1 MLECERM
8 NLVFFDIECAS
19 VYKTTAKI
27 CAFGYVICD
36 EQFNIIKKEDILIN
50 PKGKFHLTD
59 GRGEHGLVLP
69 YEYENFK
76 NYPLFPEVYPTIKQL
91 LEDKNNVVY
100 GHSILNDIKYLQLET
115 NRFKLEPLNFDF
127 SDSQIIYM
135 TSIGDYSRQF
145 GLEYI
150 TKDLNVEFT
159 PHRAADDAYA
169 TMKIVEAM
177 CKREGLTYLQLE
189 EKLKIKKGNI
199 NGVKVTKPTSQG
211 FIEYVTKREK
221 DKQQRAKNR
230 SQFYVFLSRKRA
242 KKSGKLLGNTY
253 TFSRNIEDNLNLS
266 TSLVNSIYEKGGKY
280 SQKLETC
287 NVYVCEDND
296 ISIRTKNA
304 QESKNISILSLTKF
318 RELLNND

>member
-1 MLECERM
+1 M

-19 VYKTTAKI
+19 VYKTAAKI

-59 GRGEHGLVLP
+59 GRGQHGLVLP
-69 YEYENFK
+69 YSYEDFK
-76 NYPLFPEVYPTIKQL
+76 NYPLFPEVYPQIKQL

-115 NRFKLEPLNFDF
+115 GRFKLEPLNFEF

-135 TSIGDYSRQF
+135 TKINDYSRQF

-177 CKREGLTYLQLE
+177 CKQEGLSYSQLE
-189 EKLKIKKGNI
+189 SKYKIIKGSICGN
-199 NGVKVTKPTSQG
+199 NVVKPTSQG
-211 FIEYVTKREK
+211 FVDYVARREK
-221 DKQQRAKNR
+221 IKEQRAKNR
-230 SQFYVFLSRKRA
+230 MQFYVFLSRKNA
-242 KKSGKLLGNTY
+242 KKSGKLFGNTY
-253 TFSRNIEDNLNLS
+253 TFSRNIEDNLNVAIP
-266 TSLVNSIYEKGGKY
+266 LVNRIYEKGGKY

-287 NVYVCEDND
+287 NVYVCEDD
-296 ISIRTKNA
+296 DSSIRTKNA
-304 QESKNISILSLTKF
+304 NDRENISILSLNKF

>member
-1 MLECERM
+1 M

-69 YEYENFK
+69 YEYESFK
-76 NYPLFPEVYPTIKQL
+76 NYPLFPEVYPRIKEL
-91 LEDKNNVVY
+91 LEDKNNAVY
-100 GHSILNDIKYLQLET
+100 GHSILNDIKYLQLEPG
-115 NRFKLEPLNFDF
+115 RFKLEPLNFDF

-135 TSIGDYSRQF
+135 TAINDYSRQF

-177 CKREGLTYLQLE
+177 CKREGLTHTELE
-189 EKLKIKKGNI
+189 QKLKIKKGNI
-199 NGVKVTKPTSQG
+199 NGAKVTKPTSQG
-211 FIEYVTKREK
+211 FIDYVAAREK
-221 DKQQRAKNR
+221 DKAQRAKNR
-230 SQFYVFLSRKRA
+230 TQFYVFLSRKHA
-242 KKSGKLLGNTY
+242 KKSGKLFGNTY
-253 TFSRNIEDNLNLS
+253 TFSRNIEDNLNVAIP
-266 TSLVNSIYEKGGKY
+266 LVNRIYEKGGKY

-287 NVYVCEDND
+287 NVYVCEDGD
-296 ISIRTKNA
+296 VSVRTKNA
-304 QESKNISILSLTKF
+304 TESENVSVMSLNKF
-318 RELLNND
+318 KELINND